1 MVLILNTF
9 IYPPHKN
16 INNRNKMNKLIL
28 LIATSFLL
36 FSCEGDKGNNTEGL
50 HSSDQIKDVK
60 KTDPVKEK
68 ADFEALQDL
77 EDHLMNN
84 DLTIDI
90 KVAKDL
96 YGKALSFT
104 KEFPNSENLELA
116 LDYAAKGAENGG
128 LYKEAVEMYH
138 QLGIVLPESNKTPI
152 YMYEKGKV
160 LEDKMQNKEAAK
172 AAYKELI
179 KRYPRNP
186 LSKDMKS
193 YLKNGVIDM
202 TKEEKIK

>member
-1 MVLILNTF
+1 MKKI
-9 IYPPHKN
+9 I
-16 INNRNKMNKLIL
+16 I
-28 LIATSFLL
+28 LIASSLL
-36 FSCEGDKGNNTEGL
+36 LYSCGGDKEVKTDSTDT
-50 HSSDQIKDVK
+50 HVSTDHKDEVK

-68 ADFEALQDL
+68 SDFEALQVL

-90 KVAKDL
+90 KVAKEL
-96 YGKALSFT
+96 YNKALTFT
-104 KEFPNSENLELA
+104 KEYPNSKNIELA
-116 LDYAAKGAENGG
+116 LDYGAKGAENGG

-138 QLGIVLPESNKTPI
+138 QLGIVMPESNKTPI

-202 TKEEKIK
+202 TKEEKIKYYEEKAKI

>member
-1 MVLILNTF
+1 M
-9 IYPPHKN
+9 K
-16 INNRNKMNKLIL
+16 KLII

-36 FSCEGDKGNNTEGL
+36 FSCETDKGEHAADSHSTTE
-50 HSSDQIKDVK
+50 HKEDIQ

-68 ADFEALQDL
+68 AEFEALQDL
-77 EDHLMNN
+77 EDHLMNS

-96 YGKALSFT
+96 YKKALAFT
-104 KEFPNSENLELA
+104 KDYPNSKDLELA

-138 QLGIVLPESNKTPI
+138 QLGVVLPESNKTPI

-160 LEDKMQNKEAAK
+160 LEDKMQDKEAAK

-179 KRYPRNP
+179 KRFPRNP

-202 TKEEKIK
+202 TKEEKIKYYEEKGKI

>member
-1 MVLILNTF
+1 MKKIIILISVSIFAL
-9 IYPPHKN
+9 
-16 INNRNKMNKLIL
+16 
-28 LIATSFLL
+28 
-36 FSCEGDKGNNTEGL
+36 SCGNNEEKKGEGKQEVAS
-50 HSSDQIKDVK
+50 HAETKHEV
-60 KTDPVKEK
+60 DPAKEK
-68 ADFEALQDL
+68 AEFEELKEL
-77 EDHLMNN
+77 EDHLMNS

-90 KVAKDL
+90 SVAKDL
-96 YGKALSFT
+96 YKKAAAFAKNYPKSAH
-104 KEFPNSENLELA
+104 LEAA

-128 LYKEAVEMYH
+128 LYSEAVEMYH
-138 QLGIVLPESNKTPI
+138 QLGNVMPESNKTPI

-202 TKEEKIK
+202 TKEEKIKYYEERGKK